1 MPKIATKMK
10 GKWEKG
16 NGKRENHE
24 WGNGCGG
31 KRVGTM
37 LPLAAQL
44 LPTANRFV
52 GTEKSRG
59 ETFV

>member
-1 MPKIATKMK
+1 MK

>member
-1 MPKIATKMK
+1 M
-10 GKWEKG
+10 G
-16 NGKRENHE
+16 E
-24 WGNGCGG
+24 WVWG